1 MQTDRGTRQR
11 ANFGGISGRVRIPVW
26 FTIHCGSGGPR
37 KKQWVFNSKLRGLCM
52 DLDLPNSPFS
62 KPDYGHGFR
71 PELSG
76 SSVIPPAPLP
86 LQQKPHHLLARV
98 LAGNGCCF
106 SKHLLRRRPSEFWF
120 LKKKKTSD
128 ICNYRKSGARLPEK
142 WPRCIAI
149 PIKRVL
155 DPFAFLKRGYLD
167 GDGIN

>member
-1 MQTDRGTRQR
+1 
-11 ANFGGISGRVRIPVW
+11 
-26 FTIHCGSGGPR
+26 
-37 KKQWVFNSKLRGLCM
+37 M

-120 LKKKKTSD
+120 LKKKK
-128 ICNYRKSGARLPEK
+128 R
-142 WPRCIAI
+142 AI
-149 PIKRVL
+149 FATTENRVL
-155 DPFAFLKRGYLD
+155 VCQKNGLGA
-167 GDGIN
+167 